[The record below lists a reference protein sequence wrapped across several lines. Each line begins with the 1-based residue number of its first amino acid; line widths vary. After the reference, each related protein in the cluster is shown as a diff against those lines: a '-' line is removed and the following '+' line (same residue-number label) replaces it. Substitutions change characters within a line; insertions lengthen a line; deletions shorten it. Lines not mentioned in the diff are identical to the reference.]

1 MNYGLLNFKA
11 QNGKPQ
17 IFWSNEQSK
26 KQERKFGYKSR
37 DQRFTLR
44 QYPTDMTADS
54 DNLLQP
60 IEQPEE
66 EKPKKPA
73 KNFIKKNR
81 ETMGKKATKN
91 KENGNLVTL
100 TQEQL
105 NAILASVGKVA
116 SGREDALRISM
127 DSDKHVIKVESPG
140 REGEGEHRRRHR
152 DRKKKDEDQS
162 IFALVDDN
170 KKSRDNDD
178 RRRDRRDRTP
188 ERSDS
193 GDRYRSRKHSGERDH
208 HRKHSGDREYRNNSS
223 ERYREHSSDRHRKH
237 SSDRYRRDSRERRR
251 SRTPSRERYRTPSR
265 ERRRHSP
272 DDRSRERRRHSPDE
286 RYRHS
291 HDNRSRERRPSPED
305 RYKRDSSEGRH
316 RKHTPERVDHKSEK
330 PKEENPPSP
339 REIAGIPV
347 TLPWKHMTKA
357 ERRRKEEEEKRRN
370 FQDLE
375 SKSLNKNFKKDDY
388 RRESRDDYQ
397 RRDDDR
403 ISDFDRGSSLK
414 TSSLP
419 PPAPATA
426 KTSLGELKRRQWERE
441 RADSTNTGEFQ
452 PWGKPGAGA
461 PIRTKSG
468 NVAADYGKRKDNE
481 HELETVEEE
490 PRQRRHYSSPP
501 RERRGE
507 PTYSEP
513 LDTVR
518 TQEGVPAAMRS
529 SIVFGQGADSESAMR
544 TKELERQKW
553 VQELD
558 KQREEKQKREL
569 KEMNI
574 IKASEETWAD
584 KFSNP
589 YRPAPLPDQSVKQ
602 YGPEEH
608 LITKENILDTR
619 RTSSAPNQFP
629 DDDEPKTHIRGQNVF
644 MDSQTQKEQ
653 EEKRKRHLEHQT
665 AIMEQVKEKQR
676 LKQMEKERKIKEDME
691 EEMKLQK
698 EREKQQNMLNSDI
711 QKNKAREVR
720 RQQQV
725 ENLKAAMDE
734 ANENAQRE
742 KSQKRMQHLEEGG
755 HDVSHLKANLQ
766 EKQLTARYPAVDT
779 VREPPTTIRDQF
791 FTSQHYYSHN
801 MADILTGGR
810 LAKLTPRATEPTY
823 VPGLNLEVSPRPIQ
837 TDKHSDKSGLALEPY
852 TENRVL
858 TPSQYRYG
866 QSPKREFGTQTGN
879 IPLNNETGRR
889 MDQRTYREMTDVDIV
904 YKVSKGKK
912 VRVKSATKEE
922 KMPRRQPPNQKRSV
936 IQKEDPKPRETD
948 RRSRSR
954 KKELWNYQNPA
965 HKHPKKQSEK
975 DPIQHKRQASEHR
988 RRIREQELMAMV
1000 EMNKDRIPTERLSR
1014 CGSHSDGETT
1024 PRTDRL
1030 CHRHK
1035 SHSPVGQP
1043 EVNRLV
1049 INRSRSRSPEQ
1060 SNRALVPYNRERSP
1074 SPSVSVVRTDD
1085 RLKRAP
1091 SPPVPALK
1099 HKIGGEGGLD
1109 HRGKQY
1115 KYGDTNPVTYELGDN
1130 DFVPFTRTV
1139 EILDPAQATNPLPL
1153 SRETTKLANARKAYI
1168 KGMKPGNYGNRVDVY
1183 EDRIRL
1189 PGESRNNDKDPITN
1203 PSLVKNHP
1211 TQRQD
1216 QILNQLSSLKE
1227 SLIQRQRELE
1237 TFSPTDLE

>member
-26 KQERKFGYKSR
+26 KKERKFGYKSR
-37 DQRFTLR
+37 DQRFNLR
-44 QYPTDMTADS
+44 QYPTDMTADA

-60 IEQPEE
+60 VEQPEE

-73 KNFIKKNR
+73 KNFIKRNR
-81 ETMGKKATKN
+81 ETMGKKTKN

-116 SGREDALRISM
+116 SGKEDTLRISM
-127 DSDKHVIKVESPG
+127 DADKHVIKVESPG
-140 REGEGEHRRRHR
+140 REGEGEQRRRHR

-170 KKSRDNDD
+170 KKSSRDNDD

-208 HRKHSGDREYRNNSS
+208 HRKHSGERDYRNNSS
-223 ERYREHSSDRHRKH
+223 ERYRDHSSDRHRKH

-251 SRTPSRERYRTPSR
+251 SPNSSRERYRTPSR

-272 DDRSRERRRHSPDE
+272 ENRSRERRRHSPDE
-286 RYRHS
+286 RHRHS
-291 HDNRSRERRPSPED
+291 HDNRSRERRHSPDD
-305 RYKRDSSEGRH
+305 RYRRDSSEGRH
-316 RKHTPERVDHKSEK
+316 RKHTPDRDDHKSEK

-357 ERRRKEEEEKRRN
+357 ERRRLMMAREKVMADETRKEEEEKRRN

-375 SKSLNKNFKKDDY
+375 LKSLNKNFKKEDY
-388 RRESRDDYQ
+388 RRESRDDYH

-403 ISDFDRGSSLK
+403 ISDSDRGSSLK

-419 PPAPATA
+419 PSGPTNA

-441 RADSTNTGEFQ
+441 RADSTTTGEFQ

-481 HELETVEEE
+481 LETVEEE
-490 PRQRRHYSSPP
+490 PRQRRHNSSPP

-507 PTYSEP
+507 PSYSEP

-529 SIVFGQGADSESAMR
+529 SIVFGQGADSESAMK

-558 KQREEKQKREL
+558 KQREEKQLREL

-629 DDDEPKTHIRGQNVF
+629 EDGEPKTHIRGQNVF
-644 MDSQTQKEQ
+644 MDSATQKEQ

-676 LKQMEKERKIKEDME
+676 LKQMEKERKMKEDME

-698 EREKQQNMLNSDI
+698 EREKQQKIFDSDI
-711 QKNKAREVR
+711 QKNKARELR

-725 ENLKAAMDE
+725 ENLKAAIDE
-734 ANENAQRE
+734 ANEVAQRE
-742 KSQKRMQHLEEGG
+742 KYQKRMQHLEEGG

-766 EKQLTARYPAVDT
+766 EKQSTARYPGVET
-779 VREPPTTIRDQF
+779 VREPPTTIR
-791 FTSQHYYSHN
+791 
-801 MADILTGGR
+801 
-810 LAKLTPRATEPTY
+810 AKLTPRATEPTY
-823 VPGLNLEVSPRPIQ
+823 STNTESVPIWTVS
-837 TDKHSDKSGLALEPY
+837 
-852 TENRVL
+852 
-858 TPSQYRYG
+858 
-866 QSPKREFGTQTGN
+866 KREFGTQTGN
-879 IPLNNETGRR
+879 IAVNNETDRR

-922 KMPRRQPPNQKRSV
+922 RMPRKQPANQKRSV
-936 IQKEDPKPRETD
+936 IQKEEPKPRETD

-1014 CGSHSDGETT
+1014 CGSHSDGEIT

-1030 CHRHK
+1030 CHRNK

-1060 SNRALVPYNRERSP
+1060 TNRALVPYNRERSP
-1074 SPSVSVVRTDD
+1074 SPSVSVIRTDE
-1085 RLKRAP
+1085 RLKRVP

-1109 HRGKQY
+1109 HRGKLY
-1115 KYGDTNPVTYELGDN
+1115 KYGDTNPVTYELGDS

-1139 EILDPAQATNPLPL
+1139 EILDPAMATNPLPL
-1153 SRETTKLANARKAYI
+1153 SREATKLANARKAYI